1 MAETSG
7 NNGNDRSSLK
17 FQGFLDR
24 LDGWGDLLNEN
35 SLNLPDKSSMASSS
49 STMKEQQGT
58 SKFAPEKIL
67 NYTGMGYPS
76 LSHDEAVPD
85 ATSEKELGNEYFKQ
99 KKFNEAIGCYSRSI
113 GLTPT
118 AVAFANRAM
127 AYLKIKRFEE
137 AETDCTEA
145 LNLDDRYVKA
155 YSRRATARKELGKLK
170 EAMEDAEFA
179 VSIEPNTQELRKQYD
194 DIKALYMKEMTK
206 NISGTAKSS
215 VPEVHKPSINAPEIA
230 KVTSVMGTD
239 TKARESPLISIQEN
253 KVANDAR
260 KESVQAVT
268 SRRNE
273 TKESVEDLASRA
285 VSHFSSNNTKNIAVP
300 KSAYEFEVSW
310 KALSDDRHMQ
320 AQLLKMISPTSLP
333 QIFKNS
339 LSASILV
346 DIVKCTSTIFR
357 EETELAIAILD
368 NLVKVPRFDMICMCL
383 SSFDRTEMRQ
393 IWNEVFSAEAVP
405 MHHVETLT
413 RLRSKYL
420 RE

>member
-1 MAETSG
+1 MAGTSG
-7 NNGNDRSSLK
+7 NNGNDRSSL
-17 FQGFLDR
+17 GFLDR

-49 STMKEQQGT
+49 RTIKEQQGT

-67 NYTGMGYPS
+67 NYTGLGYPS

-85 ATSEKELGNEYFKQ
+85 AASEKELGNEYFKQ
-99 KKFNEAIGCYSRSI
+99 KKFKEAIGCYSRSI
-113 GLTPT
+113 ALTPT

-127 AYLKIKRFEE
+127 AYLKIRRFEE

-194 DIKALYMKEMTK
+194 DIKALYMKEMAK
-206 NISGTAKSS
+206 KISGTAKSS
-215 VPEVHKPSINAPEIA
+215 VPEVHKPSSSAPQNAKA
-230 KVTSVMGTD
+230 ASVMGTD
-239 TKARESPLISIQEN
+239 AKARESPLISIQES
-253 KVANDAR
+253 KVAKEAS
-260 KESVQAVT
+260 KESVQAVMN
-268 SRRNE
+268 RRNE
-273 TKESVEDLASRA
+273 AKESVEDLASRA
-285 VSHFSSNNTKNIAVP
+285 VSHFSSKHTKNIVVP

-310 KALSDDRHMQ
+310 KALSDDCHMQ
-320 AQLLKMISPTSLP
+320 AHLLKMISPTSLP

-346 DIVKCTSTIFR
+346 DIVKCTSTFFR

-368 NLVKVPRFDMICMCL
+368 NLTKVLRFDMISMCL
-383 SSFDRTEMRQ
+383 SQFDRTEMRR

-405 MHHVETLT
+405 MDHVETLT

-420 RE
+420 HE